1 MGAAPYHLHVHIV
14 THTTDGG
21 GGNSWRQRDVPTPR
35 VPRYVSGP
43 ASRPRGRYRR
53 PVRSE
58 PLKVPRPRRLPI
70 RSGPSCATHPR
81 MGGVL
86 ENWPLRRATSFCSK
100 HKYYNCGRPK
110 PWFRVRV
117 APARK
122 VLVACH
128 PGRPPIFHELDV
140 RC

>member
-1 MGAAPYHLHVHIV
+1 METAGRPYASRAPLCLGPGLSPERALQAPRKVRAAQSAEAAAAPDPKRAQL
-14 THTTDGG
+14 
-21 GGNSWRQRDVPTPR
+21 RDAP
-35 VPRYVSGP
+35 
-43 ASRPRGRYRR
+43 
-53 PVRSE
+53 E
-58 PLKVPRPRRLPI
+58 N
-70 RSGPSCATHPR
+70 
-81 MGGVL
+81 GGVL

-100 HKYYNCGRPK
+100 HKYYNRGRPK